1 MVLSHSEG
9 GASLVARTLVLVS
22 LGLAGACSTSAPS
35 RTDDAGAVEDRGS
48 VHTPQS
54 GCREGFVACTMGQSD
69 MCADLS
75 SDGAHCGTCPQQ
87 CGAGSCVNGACA
99 ADPSCPGARCAGV
112 CVADRASDAD
122 HCGSCLNRCS
132 DREVCV
138 QGACISGGGDGTS
151 CQAPFTWEASTA
163 ERAGFRL
170 GRAEPVAFS
179 CAGSLPAR
187 TFRFVATKEDV
198 DVTVEKGSGA
208 VLEVFTGVACDAAAR
223 VGCSA
228 GIEPMVHLTAA
239 KGKTFFARVGAPATG
254 APLTLRVDH

>member
-1 MVLSHSEG
+1 MG
-9 GASLVARTLVLVS
+9 FAARTVVLVS
-22 LGLAGACSTSAPS
+22 LGLLGACSTSAPS
-35 RTDDAGAVEDRGS
+35 GRDAAAAEDRGS

-54 GCREGFVACTMGQSD
+54 GCREGFVACAMGQSE

-75 SDGAHCGTCPQQ
+75 NDGAHCGACPQQ
-87 CGAGSCVNGACA
+87 CGAGSCVNGACTT
-99 ADPSCPGARCAGV
+99 DTSCTGARCAGA
-112 CVADRASDAD
+112 CIGDRASNAD

-132 DREVCV
+132 DREICV

-151 CQAPFTWEASTA
+151 CQAPFTWEASGA

-170 GRAEPVAFS
+170 GLAEPFAFS

-187 TFRFVATKEDV
+187 TFRFVATKDEV

-208 VLEVFTGVACDAAAR
+208 ALEVFTGASCDAAAR

-228 GIEPMVHLTAA
+228 APEPSVHLVGA
-239 KGKTFFARVGAPATG
+239 KGKTFFARVGAPVGT
-254 APLTLRVDH
+254 PLTLRVDH